1 MTDESRPV
9 TAGLLTTLYSLLAQ
23 GLNYPDKDLI
33 NDLMEGDFTAALK
46 ETLTAQGRPG
56 DITKDLSDYYS
67 RPGIDP
73 RDLLLELE
81 RDYTWMF
88 FASKPRIAYLF
99 ESVYSEGKL
108 YQEATF
114 EIARLYHEAG
124 LKLDEAFK
132 LPPDHI
138 AVEFEFMTYLSFQ
151 EIEALR
157 GDDREKADYARDLR
171 ARVIEKHL
179 RPFALK
185 LADRMEPKAKTLFYR
200 TMATVLKSVFGSGDA

>member
-1 MTDESRPV
+1 MK
-9 TAGLLTTLYSLLAQ
+9 AGLPITLYSLLAQ
-23 GLNYPDKDLI
+23 GLNYPDNDLI
-33 NDLMEGDFTAALK
+33 ADLVEGDFIAALK
-46 ETLTAQGRPG
+46 ETLDAAGRPG

-67 RPGIDP
+67 RPGADQKE
-73 RDLLLELE
+73 LLLELE

-88 FASKPRIAYLF
+88 FASKPRVAYLF

-114 EIARLYHEAG
+114 EVARLYHEAG

-151 EIEALR
+151 EIEALKA
-157 GDDREKADYARDLR
+157 DDRERADYARDLQTK
-171 ARVIEKHL
+171 VIEKHL
-179 RPFALK
+179 RPFALE
-185 LADRMEPKAKTLFYR
+185 LAQRMEPKAKTLFYR
-200 TMATVLKSVFGSGDA
+200 TMAGVLKNVLREG